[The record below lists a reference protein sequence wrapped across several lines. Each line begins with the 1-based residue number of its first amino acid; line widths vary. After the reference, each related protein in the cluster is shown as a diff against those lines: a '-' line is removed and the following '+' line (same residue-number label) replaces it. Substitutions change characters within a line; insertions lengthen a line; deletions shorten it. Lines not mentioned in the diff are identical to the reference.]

1 MRFSLHHG
9 GQKGC
14 LGRGGCCTEPA
25 MLLKACTPGFNQCC
39 ELAPQELGPD
49 TCVSAHEGARPLCHK
64 DHTSPFAKLRGY
76 EPTCLRHCKHRVL
89 SASATSGWRAGDGS
103 RVFRSR
109 HGYPMCLLSCSGHLC
124 SFAWGRGRLQ
134 HETCCAHSSTQSL
147 AGPVFFQLQETV
159 PGRASLNESLTF
171 YNPLERK
178 E

>member
-49 TCVSAHEGARPLCHK
+49 TCVSAHEGARPLCHE

-109 HGYPMCLLSCSGHLC
+109 HGYPMCLLSCSMGPLVQLC
-124 SFAWGRGRLQ
+124 MGKGEAAARNVLRPQQHAELGRTGVFP
-134 HETCCAHSSTQSL
+134 A
-147 AGPVFFQLQETV
+147 AGNCT
-159 PGRASLNESLTF
+159 GESQF
-171 YNPLERK
+171 E
-178 E
+178 